1 MSVTTDPFSNDF
13 IEQNRLV
20 VEHLP
25 VIGYHVSEVLRRVPA
40 HVDREELASA
50 GAEAL
55 VRAARAFDPALG
67 VPFARYAATRIRG
80 ALIDELR
87 SMDWISRGARTR
99 VRAYSDMMDRLG
111 GVLGRKP
118 SEEEVAEALGVGI
131 AEVRAAREDSQ
142 RRTVSLDEEPLL
154 YENIGSETVGPE
166 EHLLASERLGYIDAA
181 VDALPEKLR
190 AVIVAL
196 YRQDVPVKD
205 LAEQMGVTQSRI
217 SQLRTQALDMMRDA
231 VNAALSP
238 ELAPAPEPNPGV
250 AMRRRLA
257 YYEAVAESAS
267 ERSRKTRPQMV
278 PEAAPRVTPKAAP
291 LMASEAAPQVAQ

>member
-1 MSVTTDPFSNDF
+1 MSRSCEKGTYVSAVSSSDD
-13 IEQNRLV
+13 IVAQNRLI
-20 VEHLP
+20 EENLP
-25 VIGYHVSEVLRRVPA
+25 IVGYHVSEVLRRVPA

-55 VRAARAFDPALG
+55 VRAARAFDPTLG

-99 VRAYSDMMDRLG
+99 VRAYSDMVDRLSG
-111 GVLGRKP
+111 ILGRKP

-131 AEVRAAREDSQ
+131 AEVRTAREDAQ

-154 YENIGSETVGPE
+154 YQNIGSGIAGPE
-166 EHLLASERLGYIDAA
+166 DQLLASERIHYLNAA

-190 AVIVAL
+190 MVIVAL
-196 YRQDVPVKD
+196 YREDVAVKD
-205 LAEQMGVTQSRI
+205 LAERMGVTQSRI
-217 SQLRTQALDMMRDA
+217 SQLRTQALDMMREA

-238 ELAPAPEPNPGV
+238 PP
-250 AMRRRLA
+250 RRRLW
-257 YYEAVAESAS
+257 EWRCGGDSPT
-267 ERSRKTRPQMV
+267 TR
-278 PEAAPRVTPKAAP
+278 R
-291 LMASEAAPQVAQ
+291 

>member
-1 MSVTTDPFSNDF
+1 MAAVSSDDIVA
-13 IEQNRLV
+13 QNRLV
-20 VEHLP
+20 EESLP
-25 VIGYHVSEVLRRVPA
+25 IVGYHVSEVLRRVPA

-55 VRAARAFDPALG
+55 VRAARAFDPSLG

-99 VRAYSDMMDRLG
+99 VRAYSDMVDRLSG
-111 GVLGRKP
+111 ALGRKP

-131 AEVRAAREDSQ
+131 AEVRMAREDAQ

-154 YENIGSETVGPE
+154 YQNIGSTTAGPE
-166 EHLLASERLGYIDAA
+166 DQLLASERVHYLNAA
-181 VDALPEKLR
+181 VDALPDKLR
-190 AVIVAL
+190 TVIVAL
-196 YRQDVPVKD
+196 YREDVAVKD
-205 LAEQMGVTQSRI
+205 LAERMGVTQSRI

-238 ELAPAPEPNPGV
+238 ELAPTPEAVAGV

-257 YYEAVAESAS
+257 YYAEVAQSAS
-267 ERSRKTRPQMV
+267 ARSR
-278 PEAAPRVTPKAAP
+278 AP
-291 LMASEAAPQVAQ
+291 SPQVAS